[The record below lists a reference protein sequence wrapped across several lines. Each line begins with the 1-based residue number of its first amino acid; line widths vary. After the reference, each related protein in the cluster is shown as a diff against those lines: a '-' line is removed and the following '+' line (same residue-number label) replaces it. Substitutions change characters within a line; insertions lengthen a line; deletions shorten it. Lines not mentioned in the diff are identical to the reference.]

1 MDSNIRKYS
10 NIYTNKEND
19 VDVSNLLYG
28 TPLTFK
34 GKPSQCNVNY
44 KK

>member
-1 MDSNIRKYS
+1 MDSNFRKYS
-10 NIYTNKEND
+10 NIYTNKENA
-19 VDVSNLLYG
+19 VELSNLPYG

-34 GKPSQCNVNY
+34 GKHSQCNVNY